1 MTMKLILAALACA
14 ASALTLGA
22 TLALPAAPAA
32 AAGMPVFDATN
43 YAQNL
48 LQAARALDQI
58 NNQVKSL
65 QNEASM
71 LQNMARNLAT
81 IDFPQLRK
89 ISLAMEQIDRLMSEA
104 EGVRFKM
111 EGLDRQ
117 VRTLFPGPLKQA
129 LTGDQRVLA
138 ARAQL
143 DAATAAYRQSIGVQ
157 AQVAENVRAD
167 AGLLAELAGA
177 SQSASGALQVG
188 QAANQLI
195 ALSIKQQL
203 QLQNLMAA
211 EFREAALERA
221 RRVQAEE
228 DGRAATR
235 RFLDGPVP
243 ARN

>member
-1 MTMKLILAALACA
+1 
-14 ASALTLGA
+14 
-22 TLALPAAPAA
+22 
-32 AAGMPVFDATN
+32 
-43 YAQNL
+43 
-48 LQAARALDQI
+48 
-58 NNQVKSL
+58 
-65 QNEASM
+65 
-71 LQNMARNLAT
+71 
-81 IDFPQLRK
+81 
-89 ISLAMEQIDRLMSEA
+89 
-104 EGVRFKM
+104 
-111 EGLDRQ
+111 
-117 VRTLFPGPLKQA
+117 LKQA